1 MWSLRENRLT
11 KSSRMGGSQEKIV
24 EDAAKAVAAA
34 EQAET
39 QAASMRELAQVKPIL

>member
-1 MWSLRENRLT
+1 
-11 KSSRMGGSQEKIV
+11 MGGSQEKIV

-39 QAASMRELAQVKPIL
+39 QAASMRELAQVKPILNRPCGKSLTSL